1 MIETDTTVGIA
12 TMTDADWGRLYN
24 FNSAGDAGL
33 IMPFRSYYIRDFFS
47 GGWSDIALGLIH
59 CECGNT
65 GDYSAL
71 VAERQDESQTVNL
84 PHFGLSK
91 SLGGS
96 IDVAN
101 NPHFIGI
108 RGIKGSVTQVMSSPD
123 QIAFMQPI
131 LVNGAFE
138 NPQGA
143 AIIVPL
149 STGIN
154 STPFTMWGLRLT
166 FDSLTGTAYLNFAT
180 QTGVSVTDDADN
192 ITVLNTFLQ
201 GISNAQSDAI
211 ASFPIANVKDFSTFY
226 IFWPYL
232 KNKIKLQCVG
242 VVKLG

>member
-1 MIETDTTVGIA
+1 MP
-12 TMTDADWGRLYN
+12 TDADWGRLYN
-24 FNSAGDAGL
+24 FDTTGDAG
-33 IMPFRSYYIRDFFS
+33 IVMPFRSYYIRDFFS
-47 GGWSDIALGLIH
+47 GGWQDIGIGLIH

-71 VAERQDESQTVNL
+71 VTERQDESAVVNL

-91 SLGGS
+91 SVGGV
-96 IDVAN
+96 IDPAN
-101 NPHFIGI
+101 NQFFAGI

-123 QIAFMQPI
+123 QIAYMQP
-131 LVNGAFE
+131 VVVENGID

-166 FDSLTGTAYLNFAT
+166 YSPGTGLLYLNFAS
-180 QTGVSVTDDADN
+180 QTGVALVDDPSNVT
-192 ITVLNTFLQ
+192 TLNTFLQ
-201 GISNAQSDAI
+201 EISNAQSDAL
-211 ASFPIANVKDFSTFY
+211 ASFPVTNIADFSTYY

-232 KNKIKLQCVG
+232 KNKIKLHCVG
-242 VVKLG
+242 LTKFG